1 MMDYHSSK
9 NQKILAELVRR
20 EVIYCISEL
29 IGELSTDTKYDD
41 ILMDLSMVPDYEAIV
56 ENNDELDVYWDDA
69 CAGYAFKDKD
79 GDESEC
85 YDTWIEAVEAACD
98 DHRIDIDEYREVFE
112 YWLVS
117 RFLANRLE
125 EHGEPV
131 AQDFLGLTIWG
142 RCTTGQA
149 IYMDHVIGEIAEE
162 MEILEGQK
170 YEWDV

>member
-1 MMDYHSSK
+1 MNYHSSK

-20 EVIYCISEL
+20 DVIYCVSEL

-41 ILMDLSMVPDYEAIV
+41 PIMDLSMIPDYDAIF
-56 ENNDELDVYWDDA
+56 ENNDELDVYWNDA
-69 CAGYAFKDKD
+69 CDAYMFKDRD

-85 YDTWIEAVEAACD
+85 YETWCQAVEAACEHHD
-98 DHRIDIDEYREVFE
+98 IDMDEYREVFE

-117 RFLANRLE
+117 KFLAGKLE

-131 AQDFLGLTIWG
+131 LFDFLGLTIWG

-149 IYMDHVIGEIAEE
+149 ICMDHVIGEIAEE

-170 YEWDV
+170 YEWEV